1 MSAVRLLPMVVRS
14 SVKRSKEG
22 TPAGGFSPSSP
33 SRTSRAHWCVTADM
47 NCFVVCCCFF
57 IFVEVGRAGGGHKK
71 DIWKY
76 DQTLCFEFD

>member
-57 IFVEVGRAGGGHKK
+57 YFCGGWPGRRRTQKGYME
-71 DIWKY
+71 I
-76 DQTLCFEFD
+76 